1 MNRKELRLL
10 LIDQVEWNSGGY
22 GFGICSVAN
31 SMMWAMDEP
40 SADKPDLK
48 STVAICGDPKKYTDE
63 ELEKIVA
70 FAKRRDKKYDEMVRY
85 RRGCNM
91 ILIGK
96 EEDNAP
102 SHRWMRKRLTWN
114 RGPMH
119 SPTLDEAIAF
129 MEK

>member
-1 MNRKELRLL
+1 MKRDEL
-10 LIDQVEWNSGGY
+10 INQVEWNSGGY
-22 GFGICSVAN
+22 GFGVCSVAN

-48 STVAICGDPKKYTDE
+48 STVAICGDPAKYTDE

-70 FAKRRDKKYDEMVRY
+70 FAKRRDEKYDSIFRY

-114 RGPMH
+114 MGPMH
-119 SPTLDEAIAF
+119 SPTLEEAIAV
-129 MEK
+129 MER

>member
-1 MNRKELRLL
+1 MKRDELLNH
-10 LIDQVEWNSGGY
+10 VEINSGGY
-22 GFGICSVAN
+22 GFGICSVAT

-48 STVAICGDPKKYTDE
+48 STVAICGDPEKYTDE

-70 FAKRRDKKYDEMVRY
+70 FAKRHDEKYDSMFRY

-96 EEDNAP
+96 EENG
-102 SHRWMRKRLTWN
+102 RWLRKRLSWEY
-114 RGPMH
+114 GPMY
-119 SPTLDEAIAF
+119 SPTLDEAIAV
-129 MEK
+129 MER

>member
-1 MNRKELRLL
+1 MERTEL
-10 LIDQVEWNSGGY
+10 IGQVEWNSGGY

-40 SADKPDLK
+40 NAEKPDLK
-48 STVAICGDPKKYTDE
+48 STVAICGDPAKYTDE

-70 FAKRRDKKYDEMVRY
+70 FAKRRDEKYDSMFRY

-96 EEDNAP
+96 EDG
-102 SHRWMRKRLTWN
+102 RWMRKRLTWTM
-114 RGPMH
+114 GPMH
-119 SPTLDEAIAF
+119 SPTLDEAIAV
-129 MEK
+129 MER